1 MPNEIN
7 KIINQFNTISIFN
20 NKLAALPVNLILV
33 VIIAISI
40 YLHY

>member
-20 NKLAALPVNLILV
+20 NKLAALKGNLILGV
-33 VIIAISI
+33 MIAISI
-40 YLHY
+40 